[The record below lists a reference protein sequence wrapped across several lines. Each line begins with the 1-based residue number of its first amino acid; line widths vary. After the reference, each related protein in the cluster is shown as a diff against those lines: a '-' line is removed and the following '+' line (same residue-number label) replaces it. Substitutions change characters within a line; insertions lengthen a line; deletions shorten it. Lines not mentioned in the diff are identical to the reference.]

1 MQNFDQTSEAKYKKP
16 LRPRK
21 KDPRRIKTAAQSR
34 NPQRRPE
41 PAGAPT
47 PDQPTH

>member
-1 MQNFDQTSEAKYKKP
+1 MPDFDQTSTPKNKKP
-16 LRPRK
+16 PKPRK